1 MLGRLLIDV
10 DGRCVER
17 LGTHDGVVLVMIKI
31 DASVSTDG
39 KKKMRVSNAVSVVD
53 KATRPWEDEKK
64 AIVT

>member
-1 MLGRLLIDV
+1 MLGWLLIDV

-31 DASVSTDG
+31 DASVSADG
-39 KKKMRVSNAVSVVD
+39 KRIGYSNAVNIVD